1 VKKLFLDSDIMLD
14 FGLRRAPF
22 YLPALNL
29 FELCYEARIQG
40 VASSIAFINTYYF
53 LRKFAPEVAMDSL
66 KKLRSTISIVE
77 VNEKIIDLAL
87 NSKFSD
93 FEDAVQYYTAISANA
108 DVIITRNIKDYKQS
122 TIPVLT
128 AEQFLRTL

>member
-1 VKKLFLDSDIMLD
+1 MLD
-14 FGLRRAPF
+14 FGLRRVPF

-29 FELCYEARIQG
+29 FELCHEARLQG
-40 VASSIAFINTYYF
+40 VVSSNAFINTYYF
-53 LRKFAPEVAMDSL
+53 LRKFAPDAAMDSL

-93 FEDAVQYYTAISANA
+93 FEDAVQYYTAINANA
-108 DVIITRNIKDYKQS
+108 DVIVTRNLKDYKQS